1 MNKTAIVIGSGFGG
15 IASAIRLKAMNYD
28 VTLIEKNSDLG
39 GRARTFV
46 RNGYTYD
53 AGPTVITAPYLI
65 EELFL
70 LFKKN
75 IKDYVKIIP
84 LKIWYQFIFSDLSKF
99 NYSGDEEDN
108 ITEITKINPNDID
121 GFKKLIKLSEKI
133 FNKGYLE
140 LSDKPFSKF
149 TFMLKQIP
157 SLILL
162 KSYLS
167 VYTLV
172 SKFLKNEKLRKIFS
186 VHPLLV
192 GGNPFSTTSIYTLIL
207 FLEKKWG
214 VHYALGGT
222 GKIISAL
229 EKLMNEIGIKIIKND
244 EVIRIIT
251 DKKNVTGVVTK
262 NNKTINSKIIICN
275 ADPPFVY
282 KCLLDEKQ
290 NNFLFKNKIKRMN
303 YSMGLFVYYF
313 GSKKKYNNV
322 EHHSIYFGD
331 SYKELLNQIFDK
343 KILNDDISFY
353 LHRPTATD
361 PTMAP
366 NNKDCFYVLVPVP
379 NNLSNINWSEEGERF
394 KKIIIKKLSSTLL
407 PGIEEFI
414 EEDFYITPDYFE
426 NELKTLHG
434 SGFSIQPKFSQSAYF
449 RFHNKSEIYNGL
461 YFVGAGTHPGAGIP
475 GVLSS
480 AKILDKIIPV
490 AK

>member
-1 MNKTAIVIGSGFGG
+1 MSKNAVVIGSGFGG
-15 IASAIRLKAMNYD
+15 IASAIRLRAMNYN

-39 GRARTFV
+39 GRARTFHK
-46 RNGYTYD
+46 NGYTFD
-53 AGPTVITAPYLI
+53 AGPTVITAPYLL
-65 EELFL
+65 EELFS
-70 LFKKN
+70 LFKKD

-99 NYSGDEEDN
+99 NYTGDHHEN
-108 ITEITKINPNDID
+108 LKEISKFDSNDIL
-121 GFKKLIKLSEKI
+121 GFEKLLKFSEKI

-140 LSDKPFSKF
+140 LSDTPFSKF
-149 TFMLKQIP
+149 SFMLKQIP
-157 SLILL
+157 SLLIL

-167 VYTLV
+167 VFKLV

-222 GKIISAL
+222 GKIISSL
-229 EKLMNEIGIKIIKND
+229 EKLMNEIGINVIKND
-244 EVIRIIT
+244 EVIKIT
-251 DKKNVTGVVTK
+251 TEKKNVTGLITK
-262 NNKTINSKIIICN
+262 NNKIINSKIIICN

-282 KCLLDEKQ
+282 KNLLDEKQ
-290 NNFLFKNKIKRMN
+290 NSFLFKTKIKRMN

-313 GSKKKYNNV
+313 GSKKKYNDV
-322 EHHSIYFGD
+322 EHHTIYFGD
-331 SYKELLNQIFDK
+331 SYKDLLNKIFEEK
-343 KILNDDISFY
+343 VLSDDISYY

-366 NNKDCFYVLVPVP
+366 KDRDCFYVLVPVP
-379 NNLSNINWSEEGERF
+379 NNLSKIKWNEEAEKF

-407 PGIEEFI
+407 PNIEEYI
-414 EEDFYITPDYFE
+414 ENDFYVTPDYFE
-426 NELKTLHG
+426 KELRTLHG
-434 SGFSIQPKFSQSAYF
+434 SGFSIQPLFSQSAYF
-449 RFHNKSEIYNGL
+449 RFHNRSEIYEGL
-461 YFVGAGTHPGAGIP
+461 FFVGAGTHPGAGIP

-480 AKILDKIIPV
+480 AKILDRIVPKIL
-490 AK
+490 